1 MLVVVNELSVGE
13 RFILAADKESAVV
26 AIHSGGVEVN
36 GGTDLDVSSTDGPR
50 VSGNGGASSS
60 GRAEGQAVVDVL
72 GLDPDGRGTVLDGL
86 LADGLVVVEVA
97 AVSTGGRLVSTWG
110 SRLVSTGGRLVLG
123 GAVLGQDVNINGSL
137 LLVLEATNVDVEK
150 SLVTT
155 VTALVSSNIDV
166 NQVLLLIL
174 LATNGDAEQTL
185 GIEQLPRVLA
195 GGEFATAL
203 VSKNIDVDGGLF
215 LVLRAKNINV
225 DQ

>member
-1 MLVVVNELSVGE
+1 MALLADEDNVLVVVNELSVGE
-13 RFILAADKESAVV
+13 RLVLAADKESAVV

-36 GGTDLDVSSTDGPR
+36 GGTDLDVSSADGPG
-50 VSGNGGASSS
+50 VGGNGGASSG

-97 AVSTGGRLVSTWG
+97 AVSTGGRLV
-110 SRLVSTGGRLVLG
+110 LG
-123 GAVLGQDVNINGSL
+123 GAVLGQDVNINGRL
-137 LLVLEATNVDVEK
+137 LLVLVATNVDVQK

-155 VTALVSSNIDV
+155 VTAVVSSNIDV

-185 GIEQLPRVLA
+185 GIEQVLGVLA

-203 VSKNIDVDGGLF
+203 VSKNIDIDGGLF
-215 LVLRAKNINV
+215 LILRAENVNV